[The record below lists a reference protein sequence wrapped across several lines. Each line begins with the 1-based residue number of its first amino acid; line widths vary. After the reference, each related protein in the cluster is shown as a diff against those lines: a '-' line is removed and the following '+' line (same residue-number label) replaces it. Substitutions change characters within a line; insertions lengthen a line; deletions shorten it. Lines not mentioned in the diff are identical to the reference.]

1 MAGKTFPGMG
11 ELEDQ
16 SADPDAADSG
26 ATPAPSGPFY
36 SGPTVV
42 DDVKVEEGLQK
53 LRALDAPPAAVAGAI
68 DTAAEIVE
76 SDGHQAPVPAPRS
89 GHSYAQPSLHAPLKD
104 GGRGTYIGHS
114 VVDVVAPPVEPEK
127 PYDDRMRGTLY
138 GHMLH
143 LPELKLPA
151 PEEPSSRELTLVD
164 QSAPTAQALEVYQPA
179 AARAVARDLA
189 RRAAAGIPQEAE
201 AFPRSDRYRSI
212 PVEVDSGS
220 HNKVLLRVGIAAAA
234 IAAIVGAAVIWL
246 HTSTEEPELQARPA
260 ATAPQAAVP
269 AAPIVAPA
277 RPATPPAA
285 VPPPVTATVDAP
297 PPEPVVAKPPRAAAR
312 PTTERART
320 VAARP
325 APRRRPRSLAP
336 STTIPPSRPPPT
348 CRRKRTLAS
357 VPPSRTTPTARSRP
371 ASNRHRLEARARRR
385 LGETLV
391 APVISA
397 CYAYSK

>member
-1 MAGKTFPGMG
+1 MAGRTFPGMG

-16 SADPDAADSG
+16 PADPADAADSG

-53 LRALDAPPAAVAGAI
+53 LRALDAPPAAVTGAI

-76 SDGHQAPVPAPRS
+76 SDGHQVP
-89 GHSYAQPSLHAPLKD
+89 SYLRPSAQAALHAPLKD

-114 VVDVVAPPVEPEK
+114 VAPGVPPAEPEK
-127 PYDDRMRGTLY
+127 PYDDRLRGTLF

-151 PEEPSSRELTLVD
+151 PEEPSSRELTIVD
-164 QSAPTAQALEVYQPA
+164 QSAPTGHALEVYQAEA
-179 AARAVARDLA
+179 AKVVSREWA

-212 PVEVDSGS
+212 PVEVDSGP

-234 IAAIVGAAVIWL
+234 IAAIVSAAVIWL

-260 ATAPQAAVP
+260 AAAPQAAPAPVAPAVVP
-269 AAPIVAPA
+269 AQPLPAPTVTTPPAAVDTPAEPVAVKPAHAATERARSVAA
-277 RPATPPAA
+277 RPATPPPPPGVVRPEHHRSSV
-285 VPPPVTATVDAP
+285 VPPADAP
-297 PPEPVVAKPPRAAAR
+297 PK
-312 PTTERART
+312 
-320 VAARP
+320 
-325 APRRRPRSLAP
+325 PRSSKRASPEDDPDGTLAP
-336 STTIPPSRPPPT
+336 SI
-348 CRRKRTLAS
+348 
-357 VPPSRTTPTARSRP
+357 
-371 ASNRHRLEARARRR
+371 E
-385 LGETLV
+385 
-391 APVISA
+391 
-397 CYAYSK
+397 

>member
-11 ELEDQ
+11 ELEEQ
-16 SADPDAADSG
+16 SADPADAADSG

-53 LRALDAPPAAVAGAI
+53 LRALDAPPAVVGAI

-76 SDGHQAPVPAPRS
+76 SGGHAIPSAIPAYAASYVPS
-89 GHSYAQPSLHAPLKD
+89 SAQSALHKPLKD

-114 VVDVVAPPVEPEK
+114 VTDGVPPAQPEK
-127 PYDDRMRGTLY
+127 PYDDRLRGTLY

-151 PEEPSSRELTLVD
+151 PEEPSSRELTIVD
-164 QSAPTAQALEVYQPA
+164 QSAPTGQALEIYQPD
-179 AARAVARDLA
+179 AARAVSKDLA

-212 PVEVDSGS
+212 PVEVESGP
-220 HNKVLLRVGIAAAA
+220 HKKVLLRVGLAAAS

-246 HTSTEEPELQARPA
+246 HSTTEEPELQARPA
-260 ATAPQAAVP
+260 ATMPQAAAPSPLTTTPVGAPAQPP
-269 AAPIVAPA
+269 AAGNPPAPVAAVDAPAEPAPVKPA
-277 RPATPPAA
+277 RPST
-285 VPPPVTATVDAP
+285 DR
-297 PPEPVVAKPPRAAAR
+297 PRS
-312 PTTERART
+312 

-325 APRRRPRSLAP
+325 AAQPPAVVAHPEHHHPTAPSPPEAPPKTHSAKHPSVEDDPDGTLAP
-336 STTIPPSRPPPT
+336 SI
-348 CRRKRTLAS
+348 
-357 VPPSRTTPTARSRP
+357 
-371 ASNRHRLEARARRR
+371 E
-385 LGETLV
+385 
-391 APVISA
+391 
-397 CYAYSK
+397 